1 MMKWLLVVMVFLSVP
16 CFAFLLAV
24 SAPEAPKP
32 PQTPL
37 PTAVEI
43 ERDWLAKEHD
53 GCRKALS
60 QIWFQGNQMEQKARD
75 LQAQVDSLLQE
86 KNRLKEGGARTTTT
100 PPTHQHRQ

>member
-24 SAPEAPKP
+24 SAQEAPKP

-75 LQAQVDSLLQE
+75 LQAQVDSLLKENAQ
-86 KNRLKEGGARTTTT
+86 LKGAHSDASA
-100 PPTHQHRQ
+100 PAPAK